1 LYLRIVKSS
10 KLKLRLS
17 VLLPIGV
24 SLLTG
29 CGSTPAPVETTT
41 AAPVQQSAPVSKAP
55 TPEALAEPLTLEPA
69 EVTYQAVTT
78 ADEAVA
84 QDADEQLQREL
95 LQQAKAA
102 LSTDPKRT
110 LAICF
115 ELQQSLYSQ
124 IRAQNQLP
132 LLQSALADK
141 QHALVA
147 RLADQTAF
155 TDVPEADRQAWALAL
170 SEYFQQQDDNVS
182 ATRTLLALDAWLGN
196 SADSTAQD
204 LLWQQLVKLSDA
216 ELRELGEQNHPRA
229 QAWLELLQLTQGF
242 AGDQQAITQAL
253 TDWQQRHPMLPAA
266 DKLPKD
272 VKLLSQTPAYNPE
285 RIAVLLPLS
294 GPLKTLGDAVQYGM
308 AAAAAKQQRTLVF
321 IDSTKPAAE
330 LQAEVT
336 AAQVQFVIGP
346 LLREDIDKIQQ
357 LPDWQWPTLFL
368 NGKGDLPVKPEQ
380 YFFALA
386 WEDEASQMVQVFRQ
400 RQYQHP
406 VLIYAVNPIGQ
417 RMAQHFQSRWQQS
430 GGQPVETY
438 SYSSQEQLQA
448 LINKFLEAEA
458 SEERAKE
465 INRLIGQSIKA
476 ELHSRQDIDA
486 IYLIADPVQTRFFK
500 PFIDV
505 TVSPTAKRLPIFTS
519 SRSHSLKVDKTD
531 QRDLAGLTMTEMPW
545 LLPQAA
551 IAPPL
556 RQEFDSLFAEQDEQL
571 QRLFAM
577 GHDALMLV
585 GHLKQQQQFPAMAYH
600 GLTGSLR
607 LADGHSIQRQLTLAQ
622 YRQGKLL
629 LVDKKAP

>member
-1 LYLRIVKSS
+1 MKSS

-438 SYSSQEQLQA
+438 SYGSQEQLQA

-607 LADGHSIQRQLTLAQ
+607 LADGHSVQRQLTLAQ

>member
-1 LYLRIVKSS
+1 MKSS
-10 KLKLRLS
+10 KFPLRLT
-17 VLLPIGV
+17 
-24 SLLTG
+24 SLLLGLGLLSG
-29 CGSTPAPVETTT
+29 CGSTPAPVQTVVT
-41 AAPVQQSAPVSKAP
+41 APVQPVQTAPEE
-55 TPEALAEPLTLEPA
+55 PEAVAEPLSTDQA
-69 EVTYQAVTT
+69 EVSYQQV
-78 ADEAVA
+78 DSEPVPVA
-84 QDADEQLQREL
+84 QDQDEQLQREL
-95 LQQAKAA
+95 LTQAKAA
-102 LSTDPKRT
+102 LATDPKRA
-110 LAICF
+110 LAICYQ
-115 ELQQSLYSQ
+115 LQQSLYSQ
-124 IRAQNQLP
+124 IRAQNLLP
-132 LLQSALADK
+132 LLQAAIADK
-141 QHALVA
+141 QQALTEQ
-147 RLADQTAF
+147 LAAQVNL
-155 TDVPEADRQAWALAL
+155 TDVPEADRQAFALAL
-170 SEYFQQQDDNVS
+170 AGHYRQQDDNVR
-182 ATRTLLALDAWLGN
+182 ATQTLLALDAWLGN

-204 LLWQQLVKLSDA
+204 LLWQQLVKLSGA
-216 ELRELGEQNHPRA
+216 ELQELGTQQHPRA

-242 AGDQQAITQAL
+242 AGDQLAIQQAL
-253 TDWQQRHPMLPAA
+253 TDWQQRHPMLPAL

-272 VKLLSQTPAYNPE
+272 VQLLSQTPAYNPE

-294 GPLKTLGDAVQYGM
+294 GPLKSLGDAVQYGL
-308 AAAAAKQQRTLVF
+308 AAAAAKQKRTLVF
-321 IDSTKPAAE
+321 IDSAKPAAE
-330 LQAEVT
+330 LQAEVA

-368 NGKGDLPVKPEQ
+368 NGKGDLPAKAEQ

-386 WEDEASQMVQVFRQ
+386 WEDEAAQMVQVFRQ

-417 RMAQHFQSRWQQS
+417 RMAQHFQSRWTES
-430 GGQPVETY
+430 GGGPVETY
-438 SYSSQEQLQA
+438 SYGSQEQLQS

-505 TVSPTAKRLPIFTS
+505 TVSPTARRLPIFTS

-551 IAPPL
+551 TATPL
-556 RQEFDSLFAEQDEQL
+556 RQEFDNLFAEQEEQL

-607 LADGHSIQRQLTLAQ
+607 LADGHSVQRQLTLAQ
-622 YRQGKLL
+622 YRQGKLQ

>member
-1 LYLRIVKSS
+1 MAK
-10 KLKLRLS
+10 
-17 VLLPIGV
+17 
-24 SLLTG
+24 
-29 CGSTPAPVETTT
+29 
-41 AAPVQQSAPVSKAP
+41 
-55 TPEALAEPLTLEPA
+55 PLTLEPA
-69 EVTYQAVTT
+69 EVSYQQVEPTTVAVP
-78 ADEAVA
+78 
-84 QDADEQLQREL
+84 QDQDEQLQREL
-95 LQQAKAA
+95 LAEAKAA
-102 LSTDPKRT
+102 LATDPKRT
-110 LAICF
+110 LAICYQ
-115 ELQQSLYSQ
+115 LQQSLYPQVRS
-124 IRAQNQLP
+124 QNQLP
-132 LLQSALADK
+132 LLQAAVADR
-141 QHALVA
+141 QIALVEQ
-147 RLADQTAF
+147 LASQISL
-155 TDVPEADRQAWALAL
+155 TDVPESDRQAFALTLAQH
-170 SEYFQQQDDNVS
+170 FKQQDDNVS
-182 ATRTLLALDAWLGN
+182 AAQTLLALDAWLGN
-196 SADSTAQD
+196 SEDSTAQD
-204 LLWQQLVKLSDA
+204 LLWQQLVKLSHA
-216 ELRELGEQNHPRA
+216 ELTELGAQPHPRS

-242 AGDQQAITQAL
+242 AGDHLAIQQAL
-253 TDWQQRHPMLPAA
+253 TDWQQRHPMLPTL

-272 VKLLSQTPAYNPE
+272 VQLLSQTPAYSPD

-294 GPLKTLGDAVQYGM
+294 GPLKSLGDAVQYGM
-308 AAAAAKQQRTLVF
+308 AAAAAKQKRTLVF
-321 IDSTKPAAE
+321 IDSTKTAAE
-330 LQAEVT
+330 LQAEVS

-417 RMAQHFQSRWQQS
+417 RMAQHFQHRWSES
-430 GGQPVETY
+430 GGKPVETY

-476 ELHSRQDIDA
+476 ELHSRQDVDA

-505 TVSPTAKRLPIFTS
+505 TVSPTARRLPIFTS

-551 IAPPL
+551 TATPL
-556 RQEFDSLFAEQDEQL
+556 RQEFDALFADQEEQL

-607 LADGHSIQRQLTLAQ
+607 LADGHSVQRQLTLAQ
-622 YRQGKLL
+622 YRQGKLQ

>member
-1 LYLRIVKSS
+1 MKSS

>member
-1 LYLRIVKSS
+1 MKSS

-41 AAPVQQSAPVSKAP
+41 AAPVQQSAPVNKAP
-55 TPEALAEPLTLEPA
+55 TPEALAEPLALEPA

-147 RLADQTAF
+147 RLAEQTAF
-155 TDVPEADRQAWALAL
+155 TDVPETDRQAWALAL
-170 SEYFQQQDDNVS
+170 AQYFQQQDDNVS

-204 LLWQQLVKLSDA
+204 LLWQQLVKLSNA

-253 TDWQQRHPMLPAA
+253 TDWQQRHPMLPAM

-330 LQAEVT
+330 LQAEVSE
-336 AAQVQFVIGP
+336 AQVQFVIGP

-505 TVSPTAKRLPIFTS
+505 TVSPTARRLPIFTS

-607 LADGHSIQRQLTLAQ
+607 LADGHSVQRQLTLAQ
-622 YRQGKLL
+622 YRQGKLQ

>member
-1 LYLRIVKSS
+1 MKSS

-41 AAPVQQSAPVSKAP
+41 AAPVQQSAPVNKAP

-69 EVTYQAVTT
+69 DVSYQAVTT

-84 QDADEQLQREL
+84 QDPDEQLQREL

-155 TDVPEADRQAWALAL
+155 TDVPETDRQAWALAL
-170 SEYFQQQDDNVS
+170 AQYFQQQDDNVS

-216 ELRELGEQNHPRA
+216 ELRELGQQNHPRA

-253 TDWQQRHPMLPAA
+253 TDWQQRHPMLPAM

-330 LQAEVT
+330 LQAEVS

-438 SYSSQEQLQA
+438 SYGSQEQLQA

-505 TVSPTAKRLPIFTS
+505 TVSPTARRLPIFTS

-607 LADGHSIQRQLTLAQ
+607 LSDGHSISRQLTLAQ
-622 YRQGKLL
+622 YRQGKLQ

>member
-1 LYLRIVKSS
+1 MKSS

-438 SYSSQEQLQA
+438 SYGSQEQLQA

>member
-1 LYLRIVKSS
+1 MKSS

-41 AAPVQQSAPVSKAP
+41 AAPVQQSAPVNKAP
-55 TPEALAEPLTLEPA
+55 TPEALAEPLALEPA
-69 EVTYQAVTT
+69 DVSYQAVTT

-147 RLADQTAF
+147 RLAEQTTF
-155 TDVPEADRQAWALAL
+155 TDVPETDRQAWALAL
-170 SEYFQQQDDNVS
+170 AQYFQQQDDNVS

-216 ELRELGEQNHPRA
+216 ELRELGQQNHPRA
-229 QAWLELLQLTQGF
+229 QAWLELLQLTQSF

-253 TDWQQRHPMLPAA
+253 TDWQQRHPMLPAM

-438 SYSSQEQLQA
+438 SYGSQEQLQA

-505 TVSPTAKRLPIFTS
+505 TVSPTARRLPIFTS

-607 LADGHSIQRQLTLAQ
+607 LSDGHSISRQLTLAQ
-622 YRQGKLL
+622 YRQGKLQ

>member
-1 LYLRIVKSS
+1 MKSS

-115 ELQQSLYSQ
+115 ELQQSLYDQ

-607 LADGHSIQRQLTLAQ
+607 LADGHSVQRQLTLAQ

>member
-1 LYLRIVKSS
+1 MKSS

-182 ATRTLLALDAWLGN
+182 ATRTFLALDAWLGN

-607 LADGHSIQRQLTLAQ
+607 LADGHSVQRQLTLAQ

>member
-1 LYLRIVKSS
+1 
-10 KLKLRLS
+10 
-17 VLLPIGV
+17 
-24 SLLTG
+24 
-29 CGSTPAPVETTT
+29 
-41 AAPVQQSAPVSKAP
+41 
-55 TPEALAEPLTLEPA
+55 
-69 EVTYQAVTT
+69 
-78 ADEAVA
+78 
-84 QDADEQLQREL
+84 
-95 LQQAKAA
+95 
-102 LSTDPKRT
+102 
-110 LAICF
+110 
-115 ELQQSLYSQ
+115 
-124 IRAQNQLP
+124 
-132 LLQSALADK
+132 
-141 QHALVA
+141 
-147 RLADQTAF
+147 
-155 TDVPEADRQAWALAL
+155 
-170 SEYFQQQDDNVS
+170 
-182 ATRTLLALDAWLGN
+182 
-196 SADSTAQD
+196 
-204 LLWQQLVKLSDA
+204 
-216 ELRELGEQNHPRA
+216 
-229 QAWLELLQLTQGF
+229 
-242 AGDQQAITQAL
+242 
-253 TDWQQRHPMLPAA
+253 MLPAA

>member
-1 LYLRIVKSS
+1 VKSS

-17 VLLPIGV
+17 VLLPLGV

-29 CGSTPAPVETTT
+29 CGSTPAPVESVP
-41 AAPVQQSAPVSKAP
+41 AAAAQQTVPVRAE
-55 TPEALAEPLTLEPA
+55 PEPDAVAEPLQQAPANVSYQQVEPA
-69 EVTYQAVTT
+69 VQAVP
-78 ADEAVA
+78 
-84 QDADEQLQREL
+84 QDQAEQHQREL
-95 LQQAKAA
+95 LTQAKAA

-110 LAICF
+110 LAITYQ
-115 ELQQSLYSQ
+115 LQQSQYPQ
-124 IRAQNQLP
+124 IRALNHLP

-141 QHALVA
+141 QYALIEQ
-147 RLADQTAF
+147 LSTQTAL
-155 TDVPEADRQAWALAL
+155 TDVPENDRQAWALAL
-170 SEYFQQQDDNVS
+170 SQHFGQQDDNVS
-182 ATRTLLALDAWLGN
+182 ATRILLALDAWLGN
-196 SADSTAQD
+196 STDSTAQD

-216 ELRELGEQNHPRA
+216 ELRELGPQSHPRA

-242 AGDQQAITQAL
+242 AGDQQAIAKAL
-253 TDWQQRHPMLPAA
+253 ADWQQRHPMLPAA

-272 VKLLSQTPAYNPE
+272 IQLLSQTPAYNPT

-294 GPLKTLGDAVQYGM
+294 GPLQALGDAVQYGM

-321 IDSTKPAAE
+321 IDSAKPAAE
-330 LQAEVT
+330 LQAEVA
-336 AAQVQFVIGP
+336 AAQAEFVIGP

-368 NGKGDLPVKPEQ
+368 NGKGELPVKPEQ

-400 RQYQHP
+400 RQYRHP

-486 IYLIADPVQTRFFK
+486 IYLLADPVQTRFFK

-505 TVSPTAKRLPIFTS
+505 TVSPTARRLPIFTS

-551 IAPPL
+551 TATPL

-585 GHLKQQQQFPAMAYH
+585 SHLKQQQQFPAMAYH

-607 LADGHSIQRQLTLAQ
+607 LSDGHSVQRQLTLAQ
-622 YRQGKLL
+622 YRQGKLQL
-629 LVDKKAP
+629 LDKKTP

>member
-1 LYLRIVKSS
+1 MKSS

-41 AAPVQQSAPVSKAP
+41 AAPVQQSAPVNKAP
-55 TPEALAEPLTLEPA
+55 TPEALAEPLALEPA

-147 RLADQTAF
+147 RLAEQTAF
-155 TDVPEADRQAWALAL
+155 TDVPETDRQAWALAL
-170 SEYFQQQDDNVS
+170 AQYFQQQDDNVS

-253 TDWQQRHPMLPAA
+253 TDWQQRHPMLPAM

-505 TVSPTAKRLPIFTS
+505 TVSPTARRLPIFTS

-607 LADGHSIQRQLTLAQ
+607 LADGHSVQRQLTLAQ
-622 YRQGKLL
+622 YRQGKLQ

>member
-1 LYLRIVKSS
+1 MKSS

-41 AAPVQQSAPVSKAP
+41 TAPVQQSAPVSKAP

-102 LSTDPKRT
+102 LTTDPKRT

-321 IDSTKPAAE
+321 IDSTKAAAE

-438 SYSSQEQLQA
+438 SYGSQEQLQA

>member
-1 LYLRIVKSS
+1 MKSS
-10 KLKLRLS
+10 KLKLRLTP
-17 VLLPIGV
+17 LLFPL
-24 SLLTG
+24 SLGLLSG
-29 CGSTPAPVETTT
+29 CGSTPAPVDSIVT
-41 AAPVQQSAPVSKAP
+41 APVQQKIV
-55 TPEALAEPLTLEPA
+55 TPAAAEPDALAQPLQLEPTD
-69 EVTYQAVTT
+69 VSYSAVEP
-78 ADEAVA
+78 ALDPLP
-84 QDADEQLQREL
+84 QNQDEQLQREL
-95 LQQAKAA
+95 LTQAKAA
-102 LSTDPKRT
+102 LSTDPKRS
-110 LAICF
+110 LAITYQ
-115 ELQQSLYSQ
+115 LQQSVYSQ

-132 LLQSALADK
+132 LLQAAIAVQQNNLLA
-141 QHALVA
+141 Q
-147 RLADQTAF
+147 LATQTTF
-155 TDVPEADRQAWALAL
+155 TDVPEADRQAWTLAL
-170 SEYFQQQDDNVS
+170 SQYFNQQDDNVS
-182 ATRTLLALDAWLGN
+182 ATRILLTLDAWLGN
-196 SADSTAQD
+196 HADSTAQD

-216 ELRELGEQNHPRA
+216 ELRELGQQDHPRA

-242 AGDQQAITQAL
+242 AGDQLAIQQAL
-253 TDWQQRHPMLPAA
+253 TDWRQRHPMLPSL

-272 VKLLSQTPAYNPE
+272 IQLLSQTPAYNPE

-294 GPLKTLGDAVQYGM
+294 GPLKALGDAVQYGM
-308 AAAAAKQQRTLVF
+308 TAAAVKQKRTLIF
-321 IDSTKPAAE
+321 IDSAKPATE
-330 LQAEVT
+330 LHAAVT

-368 NGKGDLPVKPEQ
+368 NGKGDAAAKPEQ

-386 WEDEASQMVQVFRQ
+386 WEDEANQMVQVFRQ

-417 RMAQHFQSRWQQS
+417 RMAQHFQQRWKDS

-438 SYSSQEQLQA
+438 SYSSQEQLQG

-505 TVSPTAKRLPIFTS
+505 TVSPTARRLPIFTS

-551 IAPPL
+551 TATAL
-556 RQEFDSLFAEQDEQL
+556 RQEFDSLFVEQDEQL

-607 LADGHSIQRQLTLAQ
+607 LSDGHSVSRQLTLAQ
-622 YRQGKLL
+622 YRQGKLQL
-629 LVDKKAP
+629 LDKKAP

>member
-1 LYLRIVKSS
+1 MKSS

-266 DKLPKD
+266 EKLPKD

-321 IDSTKPAAE
+321 IDSTKAAAE

-438 SYSSQEQLQA
+438 SYGSQEQLQA

-607 LADGHSIQRQLTLAQ
+607 LADGHSVQRQLTLAQ

>member
-1 LYLRIVKSS
+1 MKSS
-10 KLKLRLS
+10 KFKLRLTP
-17 VLLPIGV
+17 LLLGLGFL
-24 SLLTG
+24 SG
-29 CGSTPAPVETTT
+29 CGSTPAPVQTV
-41 AAPVQQSAPVSKAP
+41 APAPIAQPEVKP
-55 TPEALAEPLTLEPA
+55 QEPEAVAEPLTLEPA
-69 EVTYQAVTT
+69 DVSYQQVESTP
-78 ADEAVA
+78 DSVP
-84 QDADEQLQREL
+84 QDQDEQLQREL
-95 LQQAKAA
+95 LAQAKAA
-102 LSTDPKRT
+102 LATDPKRT
-110 LAICF
+110 LAICYQ
-115 ELQQSLYSQ
+115 LQQSLYSQ
-124 IRAQNQLP
+124 IRAHNQLP
-132 LLQSALADK
+132 LLQAAVADK
-141 QHALVA
+141 QLALVEQ
-147 RLADQTAF
+147 LASQIQL
-155 TDVPEADRQAWALAL
+155 TDVPEADRQAFALAL
-170 SEYFQQQDDNVS
+170 VQYFKQQDDNVS
-182 ATRTLLALDAWLGN
+182 ASQTLLTLDAWLGN
-196 SADSTAQD
+196 SDDSTVQD

-216 ELRELGEQNHPRA
+216 EIRELGAQNHPRA
-229 QAWLELLQLTQGF
+229 KAWLELLQLTQGF
-242 AGDQQAITQAL
+242 AGDHLAIQQAL
-253 TDWQQRHPMLPAA
+253 TDWQQRHPMLPTL

-272 VKLLSQTPAYNPE
+272 VQLLSQTPAYNPE

-294 GPLKTLGDAVQYGM
+294 GPLKSLGEAVQYGM
-308 AAAAAKQQRTLVF
+308 VATAAKQKRTLVF
-321 IDSTKPAAE
+321 IDSAKPAAE
-330 LQAEVT
+330 LQAEVA

-357 LPDWQWPTLFL
+357 LPDWQWSTLFL
-368 NGKGDLPVKPEQ
+368 NGKGELPVKPEQ

-400 RQYQHP
+400 RHYQHP

-417 RMAQHFQSRWQQS
+417 RMAQHFQTRWTES
-430 GGQPVETY
+430 GGKPVETY

-465 INRLIGQSIKA
+465 INRLTGQSIKA

-505 TVSPTAKRLPIFTS
+505 TISPTARRLPIFTS

-551 IAPPL
+551 TATPL
-556 RQEFDSLFAEQDEQL
+556 RQEFDALFAEQEEQL

-585 GHLKQQQQFPAMAYH
+585 GHLKQQQQFPSMAYH

-607 LADGHSIQRQLTLAQ
+607 LAEGHIVQRQLTLAQ
-622 YRQGKLL
+622 YRQGKLQ

>member
-41 AAPVQQSAPVSKAP
+41 AAPVQQSAPVNKAP

-69 EVTYQAVTT
+69 DVSYQAVTT

-84 QDADEQLQREL
+84 QDPDEQLQREL
-95 LQQAKAA
+95 LQQAKAV

-155 TDVPEADRQAWALAL
+155 TDVPETDRQAWALAL
-170 SEYFQQQDDNVS
+170 AQYFQQQDDNVS

-253 TDWQQRHPMLPAA
+253 TDWQQRHPMLPAM

-330 LQAEVT
+330 LQAEVA

-438 SYSSQEQLQA
+438 SYGSQEQLQA

-505 TVSPTAKRLPIFTS
+505 TVSPTARRLPIFTS

-607 LADGHSIQRQLTLAQ
+607 LADGHSVQRQLTLAQ
-622 YRQGKLL
+622 YRQGKLQ

>member
-1 LYLRIVKSS
+1 MKSS

-368 NGKGDLPVKPEQ
+368 NGTGDLPVKPEQ

>member
-1 LYLRIVKSS
+1 MKSS

-41 AAPVQQSAPVSKAP
+41 AAPVQQSAPVNKAP

-69 EVTYQAVTT
+69 DVSYQAVTT

-84 QDADEQLQREL
+84 QDPDEQLQREL

-155 TDVPEADRQAWALAL
+155 TDVPETDRQAWALAL
-170 SEYFQQQDDNVS
+170 AQYFQQQDDNVS

-253 TDWQQRHPMLPAA
+253 TDWQQRHPMLPAL

-438 SYSSQEQLQA
+438 SYNSQEQLQA

-505 TVSPTAKRLPIFTS
+505 TVSPTARRLPIFTS

-607 LADGHSIQRQLTLAQ
+607 LADGHSVQRQLTLAQ
-622 YRQGKLL
+622 YRQGKLQ

>member
-10 KLKLRLS
+10 KLKLHLTPLLLGLGFLS
-17 VLLPIGV
+17 
-24 SLLTG
+24 G
-29 CGSTPAPVETTT
+29 CGSTPAPVQTV
-41 AAPVQQSAPVSKAP
+41 ASPPVQQ
-55 TPEALAEPLTLEPA
+55 PEVKPQEPAAVAKPLTLEPA
-69 EVTYQAVTT
+69 EVSYQQVEATT
-78 ADEAVA
+78 AAVP
-84 QDADEQLQREL
+84 QDQDEQLQREL
-95 LQQAKAA
+95 LAEAKAA
-102 LSTDPKRT
+102 LATDPKRT
-110 LAICF
+110 LAICYQ
-115 ELQQSLYSQ
+115 LQQSLYPQ
-124 IRAQNQLP
+124 IRSQNQLP
-132 LLQSALADK
+132 LLQAALADR
-141 QHALVA
+141 QIALIEQLA
-147 RLADQTAF
+147 TQIRL
-155 TDVPEADRQAWALAL
+155 TDVPESDRQAFALTLAQH
-170 SEYFQQQDDNVS
+170 FKQQDDNIS
-182 ATRTLLALDAWLGN
+182 ATQTLLALDAWLGN

-204 LLWQQLVKLSDA
+204 LLWQQLVKLSHA
-216 ELRELGEQNHPRA
+216 ELTELGAQPHPRS

-242 AGDQQAITQAL
+242 AGDHLAIQQAL
-253 TDWQQRHPMLPAA
+253 TDWQQRHPMLPTL

-272 VKLLSQTPAYNPE
+272 VQLLSQTPAYSPD

-294 GPLKTLGDAVQYGM
+294 GPLKSLGDAVQYGM
-308 AAAAAKQQRTLVF
+308 AAAAAKQKRTLIF
-321 IDSTKPAAE
+321 IDSTKTAVE
-330 LQAEVT
+330 LQADVA

-417 RMAQHFQSRWQQS
+417 RMAQHFQNRWSES
-430 GGQPVETY
+430 GGKPVETY

-476 ELHSRQDIDA
+476 ELHSRQDVDA

-505 TVSPTAKRLPIFTS
+505 TVSPTARRLPIFTS
-519 SRSHSLKVDKTD
+519 SRSHSLKVDRTD

-551 IAPPL
+551 TATPL
-556 RQEFDSLFAEQDEQL
+556 RQEFDALFADQEEQL

-607 LADGHSIQRQLTLAQ
+607 LADGHSVQRQLTLAQ
-622 YRQGKLL
+622 YRQGKLQ

>member
-1 LYLRIVKSS
+1 MKSS

-41 AAPVQQSAPVSKAP
+41 AAPVQQSAPVNKAP

-69 EVTYQAVTT
+69 DVSYQAVTT

-84 QDADEQLQREL
+84 QDPDEQLQREL

-155 TDVPEADRQAWALAL
+155 TDVPETDRQAWALAL
-170 SEYFQQQDDNVS
+170 AQYFQQQDDNVS

-216 ELRELGEQNHPRA
+216 ELRELGQQNHPRA

-253 TDWQQRHPMLPAA
+253 TDWQQRHPMLPAM

-438 SYSSQEQLQA
+438 SYGSQEQLQA

-505 TVSPTAKRLPIFTS
+505 TVSPTARRLPIFTS

-607 LADGHSIQRQLTLAQ
+607 LSDGHSISRQLTLAQ
-622 YRQGKLL
+622 YRQGKLQ

>member
-1 LYLRIVKSS
+1 MKSS
-10 KLKLRLS
+10 KFPLRLT
-17 VLLPIGV
+17 
-24 SLLTG
+24 SLLLGLGLLSG
-29 CGSTPAPVETTT
+29 CGSTPAPVQTVAT
-41 AAPVQQSAPVSKAP
+41 APVPQAR
-55 TPEALAEPLTLEPA
+55 TEPQEP
-69 EVTYQAVTT
+69 
-78 ADEAVA
+78 EAVA
-84 QDADEQLQREL
+84 QPLSTEQAEVSYQQVESEPLPVAQDQDEQLQRDL
-95 LQQAKAA
+95 LTQAKAA
-102 LSTDPKRT
+102 LATDPKRT
-110 LAICF
+110 LAISYQ
-115 ELQQSLYSQ
+115 LQHSLYSQ
-124 IRAQNQLP
+124 IRAQNHLP
-132 LLQSALADK
+132 LLQAAIADK
-141 QHALVA
+141 QQALTEQ
-147 RLADQTAF
+147 LAAQVSL
-155 TDVPEADRQAWALAL
+155 TDVPEADRQAFALAL
-170 SEYFQQQDDNVS
+170 AGYYRQQDDNVR
-182 ATRTLLALDAWLGN
+182 ATQTLLALDAWLGN

-204 LLWQQLVKLSDA
+204 LLWQQLVKLSGA
-216 ELRELGEQNHPRA
+216 ELQELGTQQHPRA
-229 QAWLELLQLTQGF
+229 KAWLELLQLTQGF
-242 AGDQQAITQAL
+242 AGDQLAIKQAL
-253 TDWQQRHPMLPAA
+253 TDWQQRHPMLPAM

-272 VKLLSQTPAYNPE
+272 VQLLSQTPAYNPE

-294 GPLKTLGDAVQYGM
+294 GPLKSLGDAVQYGL
-308 AAAAAKQQRTLVF
+308 AAAAAKQKRTLVF
-321 IDSTKPAAE
+321 IDSAKPAAE
-330 LQAEVT
+330 LQAEVA

-368 NGKGDLPVKPEQ
+368 NGKGDLPAKPEQ

-386 WEDEASQMVQVFRQ
+386 WEDEATQMVQVFRQ

-417 RMAQHFQSRWQQS
+417 RMAQHFQNRWAEN
-430 GGQPVETY
+430 GGSPVETY
-438 SYSSQEQLQA
+438 SYGSQEQLQA

-505 TVSPTAKRLPIFTS
+505 TVSPTARRLPIFTS

-551 IAPPL
+551 TATPL
-556 RQEFDSLFAEQDEQL
+556 RQEFDSLFAEQEEQL

-607 LADGHSIQRQLTLAQ
+607 LSDGHSVQRQLTLAQ
-622 YRQGKLL
+622 YRQGKLQ

>member
-1 LYLRIVKSS
+1 MKSS

-41 AAPVQQSAPVSKAP
+41 AAPVQQSAPVNKAP

-69 EVTYQAVTT
+69 DVSYQAVTT

-84 QDADEQLQREL
+84 QDPDEQLQREL

-155 TDVPEADRQAWALAL
+155 TDVPETDRQAWALAL
-170 SEYFQQQDDNVS
+170 AQYFQQQDDNVS

-253 TDWQQRHPMLPAA
+253 TDWQQRHPMLPAL

-330 LQAEVT
+330 LQAEVSE
-336 AAQVQFVIGP
+336 AQVQFVIGP

-438 SYSSQEQLQA
+438 SYNSQEQLQA

-505 TVSPTAKRLPIFTS
+505 TVSPTARRLPIFTS

-607 LADGHSIQRQLTLAQ
+607 LADGHSVQRQLTLAQ
-622 YRQGKLL
+622 YRQGKLQ

>member
-1 LYLRIVKSS
+1 MKSS

-321 IDSTKPAAE
+321 IDSTKAAAE

-357 LPDWQWPTLFL
+357 MPDWQWPTLFL

-438 SYSSQEQLQA
+438 SYGSQEQLQA

>member
-1 LYLRIVKSS
+1 MKSS

-321 IDSTKPAAE
+321 IDSTKAAAE

-607 LADGHSIQRQLTLAQ
+607 LADGHSVQRQLTLAQ

>member
-1 LYLRIVKSS
+1 MKSS

-17 VLLPIGV
+17 VLLPLGV

-29 CGSTPAPVETTT
+29 CGSTPAPVTAVTT
-41 AAPVQQSAPVSKAP
+41 APVQQTTSVE
-55 TPEALAEPLTLEPA
+55 TPAEPDALAEPLQTEPA
-69 EVTYQAVTT
+69 AVTYQQVDPASS
-78 ADEAVA
+78 AIP
-84 QDADEQLQREL
+84 QDQDEQLQRDL

-102 LSTDPKRT
+102 LATDPKRS
-110 LAICF
+110 LAICYQ
-115 ELQQSLYSQ
+115 LQQSLYSQ
-124 IRAQNQLP
+124 IRSNNHLP
-132 LLQSALADK
+132 LLQAALAT
-141 QHALVA
+141 QQLALVEQIA
-147 RLADQTAF
+147 GQSRF
-155 TDVPEADRQAWALAL
+155 TDIPETDRQAWALAL
-170 SEYFQQQDDNVS
+170 SSHYRQQDDNVS
-182 ATRTLLALDAWLGN
+182 ATRTLLMLDAWLGN
-196 SADSTAQD
+196 STDTTAQD

-216 ELRELGEQNHPRA
+216 ELRELGVQSHPRS

-242 AGDQQAITQAL
+242 AGDQLAIQQAL
-253 TDWQQRHPMLPAA
+253 TDWQQRHPMLPAL

-272 VKLLSQTPAYNPE
+272 VQLLSQTPAYNPE

-294 GPLKTLGDAVQYGM
+294 GPLKSLGDAVQYGL
-308 AAAAAKQQRTLVF
+308 AAAAAKQKRTLVF
-321 IDSTKPAAE
+321 IDSAKPAAE
-330 LQAEVT
+330 LQAAVT
-336 AAQVQFVIGP
+336 EAQVQFVIGP

-368 NGKGDLPVKPEQ
+368 NGKGDLPAKPEQ

-417 RMAQHFQSRWQQS
+417 RMAQHFQSRWTES
-430 GGQPVETY
+430 GGSAVETY
-438 SYSSQEQLQA
+438 SYGSQEQLQA

-505 TVSPTAKRLPIFTS
+505 TVSPTARRLPIFTS

-551 IAPPL
+551 TATAL
-556 RQEFDSLFAEQDEQL
+556 RQEFDALFAEQDEQL

-607 LADGHSIQRQLTLAQ
+607 LADGHSVQRQLTLAQ

-629 LVDKKAP
+629 LLDKKAP

>member
-1 LYLRIVKSS
+1 MKSS

-29 CGSTPAPVETTT
+29 CSSTPAPVETTT

-55 TPEALAEPLTLEPA
+55 TAEALAEPLTLEPA

-321 IDSTKPAAE
+321 IDSTKAAAE

-438 SYSSQEQLQA
+438 SYGSQEQLQA

-585 GHLKQQQQFPAMAYH
+585 GRLKQQQQFPAMAYH

-607 LADGHSIQRQLTLAQ
+607 LADGHSVQRQLTLAQ

>member
-1 LYLRIVKSS
+1 MKSS

-368 NGKGDLPVKPEQ
+368 NGKGDLPAKAEQ

-607 LADGHSIQRQLTLAQ
+607 LADGHSVQRQLTLAQ

>member
-1 LYLRIVKSS
+1 VAK
-10 KLKLRLS
+10 
-17 VLLPIGV
+17 
-24 SLLTG
+24 
-29 CGSTPAPVETTT
+29 
-41 AAPVQQSAPVSKAP
+41 
-55 TPEALAEPLTLEPA
+55 PLTLEPA
-69 EVTYQAVTT
+69 EVSYQQVEATT
-78 ADEAVA
+78 AAVP
-84 QDADEQLQREL
+84 QDQDEQLQREL
-95 LQQAKAA
+95 LAEAKAA
-102 LSTDPKRT
+102 LATDPKRT
-110 LAICF
+110 LAICYQ
-115 ELQQSLYSQ
+115 LQQSLYPQ
-124 IRAQNQLP
+124 IRSQNQLP
-132 LLQSALADK
+132 LLQAALADR
-141 QHALVA
+141 QIALIEQLA
-147 RLADQTAF
+147 TQIRL
-155 TDVPEADRQAWALAL
+155 TDVPESDRQAFALTLAQH
-170 SEYFQQQDDNVS
+170 FKQQDDNIS
-182 ATRTLLALDAWLGN
+182 ATQTLLALDAWLGN

-204 LLWQQLVKLSDA
+204 LLWQQLVKLSHA
-216 ELRELGEQNHPRA
+216 ELTELRAQPHPRS

-242 AGDQQAITQAL
+242 AGDHLAIQQAL
-253 TDWQQRHPMLPAA
+253 TDWQQRHPMLPTL

-272 VKLLSQTPAYNPE
+272 VQLLSQTPAYSPD

-294 GPLKTLGDAVQYGM
+294 GPLKSLGDAVQYGM
-308 AAAAAKQQRTLVF
+308 AAAAAKQKRTLIF
-321 IDSTKPAAE
+321 IDSTKTAVE
-330 LQAEVT
+330 LQADVA

-417 RMAQHFQSRWQQS
+417 RMAQHFQNRWNES
-430 GGQPVETY
+430 GGKPVETY

-505 TVSPTAKRLPIFTS
+505 TVSPTARRLPIFTS
-519 SRSHSLKVDKTD
+519 SRSHSLKVDRTD

-551 IAPPL
+551 TATPL
-556 RQEFDSLFAEQDEQL
+556 RQEFDALFADQEEQL

-607 LADGHSIQRQLTLAQ
+607 LADGHSVQRQLTLAQ
-622 YRQGKLL
+622 YRQGKLQ

>member
-1 LYLRIVKSS
+1 MKSS

-41 AAPVQQSAPVSKAP
+41 AAPVQQSAPVNKAP
-55 TPEALAEPLTLEPA
+55 TPEALAEPLALEPA

-147 RLADQTAF
+147 RLAEQTAF
-155 TDVPEADRQAWALAL
+155 TDVPETDRQAWALAL
-170 SEYFQQQDDNVS
+170 AQYFQQQDDNVS

-253 TDWQQRHPMLPAA
+253 TDWQQRHPMLPAL

-505 TVSPTAKRLPIFTS
+505 TVSPTARRLPIFTS

-607 LADGHSIQRQLTLAQ
+607 LADGHSVQRQLTLAQ
-622 YRQGKLL
+622 YRQGKLQ

>member
-10 KLKLRLS
+10 KSPLYLT
-17 VLLPIGV
+17 
-24 SLLTG
+24 SLLLGLGLLSG
-29 CGSTPAPVETTT
+29 CGSTPAPVQTVAT
-41 AAPVQQSAPVSKAP
+41 APAQPVRTEPKEPDAVAVPLSTEQSEVSYQQVESAPQP
-55 TPEALAEPLTLEPA
+55 
-69 EVTYQAVTT
+69 
-78 ADEAVA
+78 VA
-84 QDADEQLQREL
+84 QDQDEQLQRDL
-95 LQQAKAA
+95 LTQAKAA
-102 LSTDPKRT
+102 LATDPKRA
-110 LAICF
+110 LAICYQ
-115 ELQQSLYSQ
+115 LQHSLHSQ
-124 IRAQNQLP
+124 VRAHNHLP
-132 LLQSALADK
+132 LLQAAIADK
-141 QHALVA
+141 QQALTEQ
-147 RLADQTAF
+147 LAAQVSL
-155 TDVPEADRQAWALAL
+155 TDVPEADRQAYALAL
-170 SEYFQQQDDNVS
+170 AGHYRQQDDNVR
-182 ATRTLLALDAWLGN
+182 ATQTLLALDAWLGN

-204 LLWQQLVKLSDA
+204 LLWQQLVTLSGA
-216 ELRELGEQNHPRA
+216 ELQELGTQQHPRA
-229 QAWLELLQLTQGF
+229 KAWLELLQITQGF
-242 AGDQQAITQAL
+242 AGDQLAIQQAL
-253 TDWQQRHPMLPAA
+253 ADWQQRHPMLPAL

-272 VKLLSQTPAYNPE
+272 VQLLSQTPAYNPE

-294 GPLKTLGDAVQYGM
+294 GPLKSLGDAVQYGL
-308 AAAAAKQQRTLVF
+308 ASAAAKQKRTLVF
-321 IDSTKPAAE
+321 IDSAKPAAE

-386 WEDEASQMVQVFRQ
+386 WEDEAAQMVQVFRQ

-417 RMAQHFQSRWQQS
+417 RMAQHFQTRWTES
-430 GGQPVETY
+430 GGSAVETY
-438 SYSSQEQLQA
+438 SYGSQEQLQA

-465 INRLIGQSIKA
+465 INRLIGQSVKA

-505 TVSPTAKRLPIFTS
+505 TVSPTARRLPIFTS

-551 IAPPL
+551 TATPL
-556 RQEFDSLFAEQDEQL
+556 RQEFDTLFAEQEEQL

-607 LADGHSIQRQLTLAQ
+607 LSDGHSVQRQLTLAQ
-622 YRQGKLL
+622 YRQGKLQ

>member
-1 LYLRIVKSS
+1 MKSS

-41 AAPVQQSAPVSKAP
+41 ATPVQQSAPVNKTP
-55 TPEALAEPLTLEPA
+55 TPDALAEPLTLEPA

-78 ADEAVA
+78 ADEPVA

-124 IRAQNQLP
+124 VRAQNQLP

-147 RLADQTAF
+147 RLADQTTF

-170 SEYFQQQDDNVS
+170 SQHFQQQDDNVS

-196 SADSTAQD
+196 TADSTAQD

-253 TDWQQRHPMLPAA
+253 TDWQQRHPMLPAL

-272 VKLLSQTPAYNPE
+272 VQLLSKTPAYNPE

-368 NGKGDLPVKPEQ
+368 NGKGDLPAKAEQ

-438 SYSSQEQLQA
+438 SYGSQEQLQA

-505 TVSPTAKRLPIFTS
+505 TVSPTARRLPIFTS

-556 RQEFDSLFAEQDEQL
+556 RQEFDNLFAEQDEQL

-607 LADGHSIQRQLTLAQ
+607 LADGHSVQRQLTLAQ

>member
-1 LYLRIVKSS
+1 MKSS

-607 LADGHSIQRQLTLAQ
+607 LADGHSVQRQLTLAQ